1 MKLVLMRHGESY
13 ANFENYWT
21 GWKDIPLTPKGKE
34 QAFLAGKKLEKENI
48 PFAFCGTSLLT
59 RSIQSANLVLEAC
72 EELFIPVQH
81 SWRLNERHYGALV
94 GVNKDEMVAKYG
106 REQVQLWR
114 RGFKTPLPKGTHED
128 LDRRYSHLDETQLPY
143 SESLA
148 DCQKRVLPFYFS
160 EVVPI
165 LKAEKNVLLIAH
177 GNSLRGLIKYLE
189 KLPDDQVEKII
200 LPNATPVI
208 YELGEDLEILS
219 KKVL

>member
-21 GWKDIPLTPKGKE
+21 GWKDVPLTPKGKQ
-34 QAFLAGKKLEKENI
+34 QAFLAGEKLAKENI
-48 PFAFCGTSLLT
+48 LFAFCGTSLLT

-72 EELFIPVQH
+72 NELFVPVTH
-81 SWRLNERHYGALV
+81 TWRLNERHYGALV
-94 GVNKDEMVAKYG
+94 GVNKDEMIQKYG
-106 REQVQLWR
+106 KQQVQLWR
-114 RGFKTPLPKGTHED
+114 RGFYTPLPKGDHAD
-128 LDRRYSHLDETQLPY
+128 LDRRYQDLEEKSLPY

-160 EVVPI
+160 QVVPL
-165 LKAEKNVLLIAH
+165 LKAEKNVLLVAH
-177 GNSLRGLIKYLE
+177 GNSLRGIIKYLE
-189 KLPDDQVEKII
+189 NLAADEVETIL

-208 YELGEDLEILS
+208 YDLNKDLEILS